1 MKNVHKITIKL
12 EKEEWKKLLDET
24 FKEKNK
30 ETTIKGFRKGKA
42 PKEVFIK
49 KFGIESLFMD
59 AADKAYPIAY
69 RRVLDENKLEPV
81 VQPKV
86 DIKNISEEEIEL
98 EFEIITKP
106 EVKVKS
112 LKNLGVKKDAVKV
125 TKDEINKEIDSI
137 RRQFAEIIIKEKGK
151 AEKGDI
157 AIIDFEGF
165 VDDKPFEGGQASNY
179 ELELGS
185 NTFIPGFEDGV
196 VGMKIGETKDIK
208 VKFPDDYV
216 EHLKGKDAVFKV
228 TVNSLKTRVLPEIN
242 EELFKDMGYDK
253 IKTKE
258 ELEEEIKKHL
268 KEHKENDAENK
279 YIDEL
284 LNAGIEKMEVELNE
298 EIVNDE
304 VDRMIHDLEH
314 NLSHQGITLD
324 LYLSF
329 NRISKDEFIEKTK
342 PEAIK
347 RIKSRYLI
355 DYIIEK
361 EGLKVTDKEV
371 EEHAEK
377 QAKLYGTT
385 KEELIAGYGGLHV
398 VEFDLLVHKAI
409 DTLKGEKSGK

>member
-137 RRQFAEIIIKEKGK
+137 RGQFAEIIIKEKGK

-157 AIIDFEGF
+157 AVIDFEGF

-298 EIVNDE
+298 EIINDE

-385 KEELIAGYGGLHV
+385 KEELITGYGGLHV

>member
-1 MKNVHKITIKL
+1 MKNVHKITTKI
-12 EKEEWKKLLDET
+12 EKKEWEKILDET

-30 ETTIKGFRKGKA
+30 NTTIKGFRKGKA

-49 KFGIESLFMD
+49 QYGIESLFMD

-69 RRVLDENKLEPV
+69 KKVIDENKLEPV

-86 DIKNISEEEIEL
+86 DIKTINEKEIEL

-112 LKNLGVKKDAVKV
+112 LKNLGVKKDTVKV
-125 TKDEINKEIDSI
+125 TKEEINKEIDGI
-137 RRQFAEIIIKEKGK
+137 RGQFAEIIIKEKGK
-151 AEKGDI
+151 AELGDI
-157 AIIDFEGF
+157 AVIDFEGF
-165 VDDKPFEGGQASNY
+165 VDDKPFEGGEAKDY

-196 VGMKIGETKDIK
+196 VGMKLGETKDIK
-208 VKFPDDYV
+208 VKFPEDYV

-228 TVNSLKTRVLPEIN
+228 TVKALKTRVLPEIN
-242 EELFKDMGYDK
+242 EELFKDMGYDD

-258 ELEEEIKKHL
+258 ELEEKVKEHL
-268 KEHKENDAENK
+268 KEHKEQDAENK

-284 LNAGIEKMEVELNE
+284 LNAGIEKMEVELND
-298 EIVNDE
+298 EIVNEE
-304 VDRMIHDLEH
+304 VDRMLHDLEH

-329 NRISKDEFIEKTK
+329 NRISRNDFIEKTK

-361 EGLKVTDKEV
+361 ENLKVTEKEI
-371 EEHAEK
+371 EALAEK
-377 QAKLYGTT
+377 QAETYGVT
-385 KEELIAGYGGLHV
+385 KEELISGYGGMHV
-398 VEFDLLVHKAI
+398 VEYDLLVHKAI
-409 DTLKGEKSGK
+409 DVLKGEKSDK

>member
-69 RRVLDENKLEPV
+69 RKVLDENKLEPV

-137 RRQFAEIIIKEKGK
+137 RGQFAEIIIKEKGK

-157 AIIDFEGF
+157 AVIDFEGF

-242 EELFKDMGYDK
+242 EELFKDMGYDN

-298 EIVNDE
+298 EIINDE

-385 KEELIAGYGGLHV
+385 KEELITGYGGLHV

>member
-1 MKNVHKITIKL
+1 MKNVHKINIKI
-12 EKEEWKKLLDET
+12 EKEEWKKILDET
-24 FKEKNK
+24 FREKNK
-30 ETTIKGFRKGKA
+30 NTTIKGFRKGKA

-69 RRVLDENKLEPV
+69 RKVIEENKLVPV

-86 DIKNISEEEIEL
+86 DIKSINEEEIDL

-112 LKNLGVKKDAVKV
+112 LKNLGVKKEKV
-125 TKDEINKEIDSI
+125 TVTKEEINKEIDSI
-137 RRQFAEIIIKEKGK
+137 RGQFAEIIIKEKGK
-151 AEKGDI
+151 AESGDI
-157 AIIDFEGF
+157 AVIDFEGF
-165 VDDKPFEGGQASNY
+165 VDDKPFEGGKADNY

-196 VGMKIGETKDIK
+196 IGMKIGESKDIK
-208 VKFPDDYV
+208 VKFPEDYV

-228 TVNSLKTRVLPEIN
+228 KVNALKTRVLPEVN
-242 EELFKDMGYDK
+242 EELFKDMGYDD

-258 ELEEEIKKHL
+258 ELEEKVKNHI
-268 KEHKENDAENK
+268 KEHKENDSENK
-279 YIDEL
+279 YIDAL
-284 LNAGIEKMEVELNE
+284 LNAGIEKMDVELND
-298 EIVNDE
+298 EIVNEE

-329 NRISKDEFIEKTK
+329 NRITKEEFIEKTK

-361 EGLKVTDKEV
+361 ENIKVTEKEV
-371 EEHAEK
+371 NDHAQK
-377 QAKLYGTT
+377 QAEIYGTT
-385 KEELIAGYGGLHV
+385 KEELIAGYGGMQV
-398 VEFDLLVHKAI
+398 VEYDLLVHKAI
-409 DTLKGEKSGK
+409 DVLKGEK

>member
-69 RRVLDENKLEPV
+69 RKVLDENKLEPV

-125 TKDEINKEIDSI
+125 TKDEINKEIDNI
-137 RRQFAEIIIKEKGK
+137 RGQFAEIIIKEKGK

-157 AIIDFEGF
+157 AVIDFEGF

>member
-112 LKNLGVKKDAVKV
+112 LKNLGIKKDAVKV
-125 TKDEINKEIDSI
+125 TKDEINKEIDNI
-137 RRQFAEIIIKEKGK
+137 RGQFAEIIIKEKGK

-157 AIIDFEGF
+157 AVIDFEGF

-385 KEELIAGYGGLHV
+385 KEELITGYGGLQV